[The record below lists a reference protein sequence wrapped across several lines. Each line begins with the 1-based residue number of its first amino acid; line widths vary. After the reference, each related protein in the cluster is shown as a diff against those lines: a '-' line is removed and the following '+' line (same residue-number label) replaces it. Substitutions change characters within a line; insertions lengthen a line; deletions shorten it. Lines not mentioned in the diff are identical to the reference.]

1 MRKNTLKIKHIRTIR
16 TIINFAVCALAITLC
31 TPASAQ
37 FGLGKLKEKVK
48 KEVKTKVNDKVD

>member
-1 MRKNTLKIKHIRTIR
+1 MRTIR

-31 TPASAQ
+31 MPALAQ

-48 KEVKTKVNDKVD
+48 T

>member
-1 MRKNTLKIKHIRTIR
+1 MRTIR